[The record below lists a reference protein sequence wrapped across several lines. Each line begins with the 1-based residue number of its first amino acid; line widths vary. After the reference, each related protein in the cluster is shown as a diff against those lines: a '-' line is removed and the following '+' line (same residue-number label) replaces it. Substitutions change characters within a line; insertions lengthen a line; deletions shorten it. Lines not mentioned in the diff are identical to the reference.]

1 MEIFPPSSC
10 YVVFE
15 LFVSKY
21 LSGVSVTSWKL
32 STLSTTNKPLNLFN
46 LLSGQSSSTIER
58 LLT

>member
-21 LSGVSVTSWKL
+21 LSGVSVNQLDKL
-32 STLSTTNKPLNLFN
+32 SALSTIKKPLNL
-46 LLSGQSSSTIER
+46 
-58 LLT
+58 LTFYQDNPFQL